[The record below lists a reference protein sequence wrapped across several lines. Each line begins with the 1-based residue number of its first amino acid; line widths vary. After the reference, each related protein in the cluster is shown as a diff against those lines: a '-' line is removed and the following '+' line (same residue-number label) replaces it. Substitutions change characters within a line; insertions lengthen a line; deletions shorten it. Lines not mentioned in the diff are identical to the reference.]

1 MNGYLLD
8 TSICVFLFRGKYNIS
23 EKLREIGRKNCFV
36 SSVTIAELKYGA
48 YKSDNKERNL
58 RVINSFCQK
67 VNIVPF
73 EETIDEFAKEKN
85 ELRQVGML
93 IEDFDLLIACAA
105 KARNLTL
112 VTDNVRHLGRVRG
125 LEVVNWINR

>member
-85 ELRQVGML
+85 ELRQAGML

-105 KARNLTL
+105 KARNLIL
-112 VTDNVRHLGRVRG
+112 VTDNVRHLGRVSG

>member
-112 VTDNVRHLGRVRG
+112 VTDNVRHLGRVNG